1 MAPTTG
7 FGGRGTGRS
16 GGVLSISHDEEK
28 SGRLF
33 LRLFF
38 VVSAQVAPREDG
50 LCGLRYSSVHHREVG
65 VSRSDL
71 RGAQGRVAH
80 TWPLR
85 LRWLGP
91 EVCAYA
97 G

>member
-1 MAPTTG
+1 MEGVIPVLVYIPVVFTVVFG
-7 FGGRGTGRS
+7 FFGAGG
-16 GGVLSISHDEEK
+16 
-28 SGRLF
+28 
-33 LRLFF
+33 
-38 VVSAQVAPREDG
+38 PREDD